1 MSSHAV
7 PAAAAPGG
15 HAGPLAHH
23 FESLPKQAQAQRLG
37 MWLFL
42 ATEVL
47 LFTVLFSAYGVY
59 RYLYAGAFAEAS
71 RGLETWMGGVN
82 TFVLV
87 TSSLTVALGL
97 DAAVQGRPR
106 RTAALF
112 LLSIGLGLVF
122 MALKAVEYRH
132 HFLHG
137 ELPGRFY
144 TAGHIPGAGGQM
156 FFALYFLI
164 TGLHAFHVVVGM
176 TVLGVV
182 GSKAWRGAY
191 SAEHHVPV
199 ELAGLYWHLVDLIWI
214 FVFPLIYLI

>member
-1 MSSHAV
+1 MASHAAPV
-7 PAAAAPGG
+7 AAAAG
-15 HAGPLAHH
+15 HPALAHH
-23 FESLPKQAQAQRLG
+23 FESLEKQGQAQRLG

-42 ATEVL
+42 ATEIL
-47 LFTVLFSAYGVY
+47 LFTALFAAYGVY
-59 RYLYAGAFAEAS
+59 RYLYTGAFAEAS

-97 DAAVQGRPR
+97 DAARLGKPR
-106 RTAALF
+106 RTALLF

-122 MALKAVEYRH
+122 MALKAAEYRH

-144 TAGHIPGAGGQM
+144 TAGHIPGAGGSL

-176 TVLGVV
+176 TVLLVIGVK
-182 GSKAWRGAY
+182 SWRGAY
-191 SAEHHVPV
+191 SAAYHVPV

-214 FVFPLIYLI
+214 FVFPLIYLQ